1 MVEASPR
8 QMYCGT
14 ACRSASYRR
23 RKEAENERNGNARAE
38 NYHIHDGFRTKLFRV
53 KGIGTICGI
62 CGLMPTQ
69 GLFEYML
76 MVKEQ
81 HLYYRNTHPYRMSKW
96 AESAIAKSKKSVR
109 R

>member
-38 NYHIHDGFRTKLFRV
+38 NYHCYDD
-53 KGIGTICGI
+53 
-62 CGLMPTQ
+62 
-69 GLFEYML
+69 
-76 MVKEQ
+76 
-81 HLYYRNTHPYRMSKW
+81 
-96 AESAIAKSKKSVR
+96 AKAKR
-109 R
+109 QR